1 MYPAMFL
8 GKVSTECVRAQSGGY
23 WWQQLCAA
31 GAVAIAMLALNPAW
45 LGLARRSS
53 RGFRSVFTG
62 YDRRTSTSKSLP
74 ILWTAVLLYGL
85 VTLLI
90 IDRSARLDSHCGDGY
105 WATALAH
112 LDPVYL
118 VLIGGPFATAVLA
131 KVTVTNQ
138 VRRGDIQKVTA
149 ERDVGLKGSGSKAR
163 AGTSAAGSAA
173 ATSPTPAGV
182 KAPAIPAPAAGA
194 PSPASGASGAST
206 EGPIVPEA
214 GEPATGPT
222 DQPPKKPAGQP
233 PTGVLDLVTADDG
246 GTDLVDLQ
254 YVLFNLLAMGYVLTL
269 FTAHPALGLPAIPA
283 QLAALTGTS
292 AATYVTNKATANT
305 RATLSAV
312 SPPHARA
319 EDMVTVYGTNLVP
332 QGGKAASTEVLING
346 LKADPVGAPRREE
359 ITFKVPTYPDS
370 EDDAWPFPYDAAKAV
385 DVTVTTAAGQQVV
398 LPAALHLYNQRT
410 EMKRSTGQGE

>member
-1 MYPAMFL
+1 MYPAIFL
-8 GKVSTECVRAQSGGY
+8 GDAGTDCVGTQSGGY
-23 WWQQLCAA
+23 WWQQLGAF
-31 GAVAIAMLALNPAW
+31 GAVAIAMGALNPGW
-45 LGLARRSS
+45 LRIARRNS

-62 YDRRTSTSKSLP
+62 YDRRTSTSKTLP

-90 IDRSARLDSHCGDGY
+90 INRSAHLNSHCSDGY

-138 VRRGDIQKVTA
+138 LRRGDIQKVSA
-149 ERDVGLKGSGSKAR
+149 ERDVDPKEPGSKAR

-173 ATSPTPAGV
+173 ATSPTSAGV
-182 KAPAIPAPAAGA
+182 EAPPLPAPAAGA
-194 PSPASGASGAST
+194 PSPAAGASGAGT
-206 EGPIVPEA
+206 EVPTVLEA

-222 DQPPKKPAGQP
+222 DQPTKEPAGQP
-233 PTGVLDLVTADDG
+233 PTGALDLVRADDG

-254 YVLFNLLAMGYVLTL
+254 YVLFNLLAMGYVLAL
-269 FTAHPALGLPAIPA
+269 FMAHPALGLPAIPA

-312 SPPHARA
+312 SPTHARA
-319 EDMVTVYGTNLVP
+319 KDVVTVYGTNLVP
-332 QGGKAASTEVLING
+332 QGGRAASTEVLISG
-346 LKADPVGAPRREE
+346 LKADPVGDPRREQ
-359 ITFKVPTYPDS
+359 ITFRVPRYPDS

-410 EMKRSTGQGE
+410 ETKR